1 MSYIGMFAPDGATQ
15 QHGQA
20 TLPQRRFSPGAVG
33 GLDGPGNLGPEHAG
47 ALSLVYG
54 TFADA
59 ESAQRGYQHFTD
71 AQRGLLD
78 APGFL
83 RWMSFADGPHGYGL
97 GLWRSAED
105 AVAFARGSQHQ
116 QLVAEQRRTPFEY
129 SQFAGIW
136 TAHVIGRRTFACP
149 TCSAATASPS
159 TSCPACGTP
168 LDDGFS

>member
-1 MSYIGMFAPDGATQ
+1 MSAIGMFAPDSATQ
-15 QHGQA
+15 EHGQA
-20 TLPQRRFSPGAVG
+20 ELPQRRFSPGAVG
-33 GLDGPGNLGPEHAG
+33 GLDGPGNLGPENAG

-59 ESAQRGYQHFTD
+59 TSAQRGYQHFTD
-71 AQRGLLD
+71 AQVGLLN

-97 GLWRSAED
+97 GLWRTADD

-116 QLVAEQRRTPFEY
+116 RLVAEQRSRPFEY

-136 TAHVIGRRTFACP
+136 TAHTIGRRTFACP
-149 TCSAATASPS
+149 SCSATTAAPATRCS
-159 TSCPACGTP
+159 ACGHP
-168 LDDGFS
+168 LDDGLG